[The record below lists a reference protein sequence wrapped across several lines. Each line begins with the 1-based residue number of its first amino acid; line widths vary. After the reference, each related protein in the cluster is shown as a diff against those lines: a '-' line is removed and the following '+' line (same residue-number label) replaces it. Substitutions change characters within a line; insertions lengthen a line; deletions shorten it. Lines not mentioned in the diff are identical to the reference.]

1 MTIGVIGAMDNEI
14 RYIVD
19 NLSHADKKSV
29 YGYDFYTGMYK
40 DFFGRYNDIVVVK
53 CGVGKVNAAR
63 CTQILIDRFFVNW
76 IINTGVAGSISPEVS
91 IGDVFIPKSIVQ
103 HDFDVTCLGYSKG
116 YMCTGEDSNRPT
128 YYKPY
133 KTLRNDLL
141 AYIEDLNIQKGEN
154 IVVKEGVLATGDIF
168 IHDKEMKN
176 KIRSKFG
183 ASAVEMESGAVGQT
197 SFAAGI
203 PFVVLRVISDNAD
216 GSAPEDYQKFENE
229 MAEKSAKIV
238 MSFLYRE

>member
-14 RYIVD
+14 KYIVD
-19 NLSHADKKSV
+19 NLSYSDKKSL
-29 YGYDFYTGMYK
+29 YGYDFFEGSYK
-40 DFFGRYNDIVVVK
+40 DFFGRYNTIVVVK

-63 CTQILIDRFFVNW
+63 CTQILIDKFSADW
-76 IINTGVAGSISPEVS
+76 IINTGVAGSISPKVN

-116 YMCTGEDSNRPT
+116 YMCTGEDGNKPT
-128 YYKPY
+128 YYKPH

-141 AYIEDLNIQKGEN
+141 TYIEDLNFLKGEN

-168 IHDKEMKN
+168 IHDKGMKD
-176 KIRSKFG
+176 KIRSKFK

-197 SFAAGI
+197 ALAAGI
-203 PFVVLRVISDNAD
+203 PFVALRVISDNAD
-216 GSAPEDYQKFENE
+216 GSAPEDYQKFEDE

-238 MSFLYRE
+238 MSFIYRE